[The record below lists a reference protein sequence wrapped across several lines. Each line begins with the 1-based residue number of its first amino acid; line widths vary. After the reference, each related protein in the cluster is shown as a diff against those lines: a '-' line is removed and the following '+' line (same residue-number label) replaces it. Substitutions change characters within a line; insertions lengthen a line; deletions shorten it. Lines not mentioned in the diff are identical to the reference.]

1 MADADLPLD
10 VRLMTSAA
18 HALAAV
24 LAVLCLGGVGTWLV
38 RHPVWTV
45 QGISVDGDVHH
56 QSAVTLRTQ
65 LASQLRAALAPGFLT
80 LDLQR
85 VRQLFESA
93 PWVRQ
98 AVVQREFPNRLR
110 VTLQEHEVVAWW
122 GGSGSGRLLSRLGEV
137 FEATPDDGEGLPEL
151 IGPDEQAALVWDAY
165 QRLQPVFAQTA
176 MVIQRLELDQRGS
189 WHVVLDSGAHVE
201 LGRGGADELSARV
214 QRLSATLAQ
223 VIQRYPGTLET
234 VDLRY
239 PNGYALRMRGVT
251 TIETDG
257 QAKPATGKR

>member
-122 GGSGSGRLLSRLGEV
+122 GERLG
-137 FEATPDDGEGLPEL
+137 P
-151 IGPDEQAALVWDAY
+151 AA
-165 QRLQPVFAQTA
+165 QP
-176 MVIQRLELDQRGS
+176 
-189 WHVVLDSGAHVE
+189 
-201 LGRGGADELSARV
+201 
-214 QRLSATLAQ
+214 
-223 VIQRYPGTLET
+223 PG
-234 VDLRY
+234 
-239 PNGYALRMRGVT
+239 
-251 TIETDG
+251 
-257 QAKPATGKR
+257 